1 MQALREL
8 QPLLQSPQVGLA
20 AKAALIHASG
30 VAEDHDRD
38 VAVMTMATELDV
50 SSSLAA
56 VAPRVFVKCNV
67 LTTLR
72 LLLANSGTECCSTS
86 FSSPTA
92 GNFFVAYWF
101 TRAGQSLCRACA
113 EAGSKRCCQSGI
125 ARMDSDPIP
134 LRG

>member
-56 VAPRVFVKCNV
+56 VAPPSHMC
-67 LTTLR
+67 LSD
-72 LLLANSGTECCSTS
+72 ATS
-86 FSSPTA
+86 
-92 GNFFVAYWF
+92 
-101 TRAGQSLCRACA
+101 
-113 EAGSKRCCQSGI
+113 
-125 ARMDSDPIP
+125 
-134 LRG
+134 